1 MTTQTTDTVQRWAN
15 DPILL
20 LVSRWVA
27 IGGIPAMLSFG
38 WAALTWGADIESR
51 MAALEADLRSGL
63 NVAREERM
71 MIDERL
77 RQREAN
83 AFTEDDASV
92 WLRSVQRELDQMNRN
107 YEGLRDDVRSL
118 SRDDT

>member
-1 MTTQTTDTVQRWAN
+1 
-15 DPILL
+15 
-20 LVSRWVA
+20 
-27 IGGIPAMLSFG
+27 
-38 WAALTWGADIESR
+38 
-51 MAALEADLRSGL
+51 
-63 NVAREERM
+63 